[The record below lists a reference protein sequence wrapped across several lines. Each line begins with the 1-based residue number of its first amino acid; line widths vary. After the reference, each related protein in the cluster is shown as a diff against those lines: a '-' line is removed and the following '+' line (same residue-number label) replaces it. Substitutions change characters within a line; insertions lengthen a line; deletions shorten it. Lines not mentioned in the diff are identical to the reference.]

1 MTLPPLRAEH
11 RSPQEAQILGLL
23 GSKKGKLE
31 KELFYKETMKMK
43 HMKRFMALFAALAL
57 VLAMAVPAFADE
69 PTTGSITISNAI
81 PGTEYKAYK
90 MFDLSYTSGDE
101 TKPASYSY
109 KVVDKWADFF
119 ETGTGKTYIPVDDTT
134 GYAGKPTFRA
144 DSTEAA
150 TFAKAALEY
159 ATTNGITATKT
170 QIAGQADAGKDTA
183 TVKMDGLALGYYLV
197 DTNAGALCSLGT
209 TDYTAVIKEK
219 NEVPSVVKQTKVDN
233 EDWAKEN
240 YQQIGKV
247 VEFKTTIH
255 AKKGAQKYVLH
266 DTMTDGLTFNGSVQV
281 KVNNAN
287 LNADTDYTFTTNPGD
302 GCAFHVALTDSYC
315 NSITDDKDIEVYYS
329 ATVNKNAVKSN
340 VETNE
345 TWLDYGE
352 GHETTKDS
360 TKTKIYQ
367 FDLVKYTKVDETKYL
382 LDGAEFKLYEDQD
395 KNTVVKFVYDNT
407 TQTYRVAD
415 SSEAGDA
422 TIKVEGGKVTLT
434 GLKKKT
440 YYLEET
446 QEPRGYNKLN
456 GLQTVNLG
464 ESGFVPTASV
474 NQTAKTYTDGGY
486 GVENNAGTTLPTTGG
501 IGTTIFYLIGGGLM
515 VAAAVLLI
523 AKKRMENK

>member
-1 MTLPPLRAEH
+1 
-11 RSPQEAQILGLL
+11 
-23 GSKKGKLE
+23 
-31 KELFYKETMKMK
+31 
-43 HMKRFMALFAALAL
+43 MALFAALAL

-287 LNADTDYTFTTNPGD
+287 LNADTDYTFTTNTGD

-367 FDLVKYTKVDETKYL
+367 FDLVKYTKVDETKHL

-395 KNTVVKFVYDNT
+395 KNTVVEFVYDNT

-464 ESGFVPTASV
+464 ENGFEPKASV
-474 NQTAKTYTDGGY
+474 DTTNKTYTSGGY
-486 GVENNAGTTLPTTGG
+486 GVENNAGTTLPGTGG

>member
-1 MTLPPLRAEH
+1 
-11 RSPQEAQILGLL
+11 
-23 GSKKGKLE
+23 
-31 KELFYKETMKMK
+31 MKTK

-367 FDLVKYTKVDETKYL
+367 FDLVKYTKVDETKHL

>member
-1 MTLPPLRAEH
+1 
-11 RSPQEAQILGLL
+11 
-23 GSKKGKLE
+23 
-31 KELFYKETMKMK
+31 MK
-43 HMKRFMALFAALAL
+43 HMKRFVALFAALAL
-57 VLAMAVPAFADE
+57 VLAMAAPAFADE

-287 LNADTDYTFTTNPGD
+287 LNADTDYTFTTNTGD

-367 FDLVKYTKVDETKYL
+367 FDLVKYTKVDETKHL

-464 ESGFVPTASV
+464 ENGFEPKASV
-474 NQTAKTYTDGGY
+474 DTTNKTYTSGGY
-486 GVENNAGTTLPTTGG
+486 GVENNAGTTLPGTGG
-501 IGTTIFYLIGGGLM
+501 IGTTICYLIGGGLM

>member
-1 MTLPPLRAEH
+1 M
-11 RSPQEAQILGLL
+11 S
-23 GSKKGKLE
+23 
-31 KELFYKETMKMK
+31 LFHKETKKMK
-43 HMKRFMALFAALAL
+43 HMKRFVALFAALAL
-57 VLAMAVPAFADE
+57 VLAMAAPAFADE

-345 TWLDYGE
+345 TWLDYGG

-367 FDLVKYTKVDETKYL
+367 FDLVKYTKVDETKHL